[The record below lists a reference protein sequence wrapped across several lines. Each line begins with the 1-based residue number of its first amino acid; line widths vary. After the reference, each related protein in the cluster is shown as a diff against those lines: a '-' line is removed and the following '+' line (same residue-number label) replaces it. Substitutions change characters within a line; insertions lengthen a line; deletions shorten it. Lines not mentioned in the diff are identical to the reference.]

1 MIAKGVPS
9 NFWGEDIVL
18 DVVFLKKKHSLIS
31 NVDSLKKYLVEKLS
45 RIEIPSKIKA
55 VKFIPKTSIGKNYRQ
70 SFI

>member
-1 MIAKGVPS
+1 M
-9 NFWGEDIVL
+9 L
-18 DVVFLKKKHSLIS
+18 DVFFLKKKHSLIS
-31 NVDSLKKYLVEKLS
+31 NVDSLKKYLIEKLS